1 MTTYSARST
10 GYRSIESTISLP
22 VKAGRVIY
30 AGQIAALNSGYVVS
44 DPEKQSD
51 AAQKFYVLLG
61 ADNTAGADGDQRV
74 LVRFQC
80 QVTVLNSTTSA
91 FKLRGQ
97 RDSACGA
104 AIVDNNTVVNDA
116 AERFIGQTTAVAVD
130 SESGTVHSVSVQI
143 IL

>member
-22 VKAGRVIY
+22 VKAGKVIY
-30 AGQIAALNSGYVVS
+30 AGQIAVLHSGYVVP
-44 DPEKQSD
+44 DPAKQPVS
-51 AAQKFYVLLG
+51 ARKFYVLLG

-80 QVTVLNSTTSA
+80 QVAVLNSTTSA
-91 FKLRGQ
+91 YKLRDQ

-104 AIVDNNTVVNDA
+104 GIVDNNTVVNDA
-116 AERFIGQTTAVAVD
+116 AEIFLGQTTAVAVD

-143 IL
+143 IF